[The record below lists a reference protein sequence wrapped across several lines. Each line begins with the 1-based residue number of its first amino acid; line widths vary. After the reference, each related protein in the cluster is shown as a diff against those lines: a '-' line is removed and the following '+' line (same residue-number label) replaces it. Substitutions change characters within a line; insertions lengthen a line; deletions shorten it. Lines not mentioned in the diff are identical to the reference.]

1 MRRALVTLHR
11 WFGLFSAVF
20 LFIAGLTGALIA
32 WDHEL
37 DAWLN
42 PALFRSE
49 SRGTPLPALALAE
62 RLEHADPRLIVS
74 YLELGHQRG
83 HTQLL
88 SVNPRI
94 DAATGKPFEL
104 DFNQVALDP
113 SSGAVRAKRF
123 WGAASLSRENLL
135 PFLYKLHFSLHIPEA
150 SGMELGT
157 LFMGVV
163 GCVWFL
169 DAFIALWISF
179 PQIGSWRKS
188 LAFRF
193 RAGGYRLIFDLHR
206 SGGVWLWLLLLA
218 LSFTSIAMNLGD
230 QVVRPLVSLFSELKP
245 DPFEGRQAAAGPT
258 PVPKLTRAQIVER
271 ARAEAVRQHIEAPLG
286 AIYYAQEVGAYG
298 VGFFTPGNGHGDLS
312 LGNPWLHFDGQD
324 GRLLG
329 ANIPGAG
336 SAGDLFLQLQ
346 FPLHSGR
353 IGGVTGRIVVTLL
366 GLAVATLSVTGVLIW
381 ARKRR
386 ARASSAHKR
395 SAKLLDS

>member
-42 PALFRSE
+42 PGLYRTE
-49 SRGTPLPALALAE
+49 SRGTPLPALALAD
-62 RLEHADPRLIVS
+62 RLEHADPRLTVS
-74 YLELGHQRG
+74 YLELGTQRG
-83 HTQLL
+83 HTQLV
-88 SVNPRI
+88 SVSPRI

-113 SSGAVRAKRF
+113 ISGAVRGKRL

-135 PFLYKLHFSLHIPEA
+135 PFLYKLHFSLHIPES
-150 SGMELGT
+150 SGVEIGT

-163 GCVWFL
+163 ACVWFL
-169 DAFIALWISF
+169 DAFVALWISF
-179 PQIGSWRKS
+179 PQISNWRKS
-188 LAFRF
+188 FAFRF
-193 RAGGYRLIFDLHR
+193 GAGGYRLIFDLHR
-206 SGGVWLWLLLLA
+206 SGGVWLWLLLLVF
-218 LSFTSIAMNLGD
+218 SFTSVAMNLGD
-230 QVVRPLVSLFSELKP
+230 QVVRPLVSLFSELEP
-245 DPFEGRQAAAGPT
+245 DPLEARHAPEEAT
-258 PVPKLTRAQIVER
+258 PKLTRAQIVAR
-271 ARAEAVRQHIEAPLG
+271 ARAEAVRQHIQAPLG

-312 LGNPWLHFDGQD
+312 LGNAWLQFDGQD
-324 GRLLG
+324 GTLLG
-329 ANIPGAG
+329 ADIPGAG

-353 IGGVTGRIVVTLL
+353 IAGLTGRIVVTLL
-366 GLAVATLSVTGVLIW
+366 GLAVATLSVTGVVIW

-386 ARASSAHKR
+386 ARESSARRR
-395 SAKLLDS
+395 SEKSLAS